1 MKKYFSLKNCFLVVA
16 VALVAVYVF
25 KVQWSA
31 VFTFGI
37 LLLCPLMHLFM
48 MKGMNHGE
56 KGCHDDKKSGNI
68 K

>member
-1 MKKYFSLKNCFLVVA
+1 MKKYLSLKNCLVVIV

-25 KVQWSA
+25 KIQWSA

-48 MKGMNHGE
+48 MKGMDHSG
-56 KGCHDDKKSGNI
+56 HKKSIN